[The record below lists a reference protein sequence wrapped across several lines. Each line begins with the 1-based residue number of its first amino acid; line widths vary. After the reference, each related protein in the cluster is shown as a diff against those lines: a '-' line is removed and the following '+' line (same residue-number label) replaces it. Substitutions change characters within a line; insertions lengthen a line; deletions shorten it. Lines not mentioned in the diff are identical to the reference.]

1 MSKVEEKKKVICERD
16 LDFIS
21 FVEDQAPENEE
32 FTEDKLIWFCKECQA
47 PMDEPKMAEKKPDR
61 RHFHRRKKQT
71 QNKWKQM
78 EKVCSKCSSNN
89 VVYWTERSVKKY
101 FKI

>member
-1 MSKVEEKKKVICERD
+1 MEEKKKVICERD

-21 FVEDQAPENEE
+21 FVEDQAPIDED

-47 PMDEPKMAEKKPDR
+47 PMDEPKFAEKKPDK
-61 RHFHRRKKQT
+61 RHFHRRKKQNT
-71 QNKWKQM
+71 KSVPKM
-78 EKVCSKCSSNN
+78 EKVCSKCLSNN
-89 VVYWTERSVKKY
+89 IVYWTERSIKKY